1 MVKTNELKVFTIK
14 YDIYIYQTSDIR
26 YQTYLKF
33 DRFFWLSWFTSGY
46 DVKRTFAFSCY
57 YWHFESWHIF
67 FMFVFRVIVNLTLV
81 FSCCYWQFE
90 SWHIFSLYWLVL
102 GMTLKGF
109 GNNGLS
115 KKGIFVKWSFL
126 IRTYMIVNEEALKI

>member
-1 MVKTNELKVFTIK
+1 MIF
-14 YDIYIYQTSDIR
+14 IYIYQTSGIR

-33 DRFFWLSWFTSGY
+33 DHFFCLSCFSPGY
-46 DVKRTFAFSCY
+46 DIKRTLAFSCY
-57 YWHFESWHIF
+57 YLHFESWHIF
-67 FMFVFRVIVNLTLV
+67 FMMLVFHVIVNLTLV
-81 FSCCYWQFE
+81 FSCCHWQFE

-126 IRTYMIVNEEALKI
+126 IRTYMIVNGKALKI

>member
-126 IRTYMIVNEEALKI
+126 IRTYMIVNGEALKI